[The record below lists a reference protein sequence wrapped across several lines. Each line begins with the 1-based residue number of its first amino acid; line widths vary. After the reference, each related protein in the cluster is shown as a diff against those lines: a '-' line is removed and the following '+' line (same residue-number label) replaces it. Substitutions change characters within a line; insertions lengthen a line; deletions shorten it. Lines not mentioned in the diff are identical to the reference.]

1 VSGTEKRGGTA
12 VQDRPAPAAP
22 SSRRRLLLALAAVAL
37 VALVAVFVLVRGD
50 DGPGGSAAA
59 TESSTPS
66 TPATPTEPSLG
77 ADEPGAQAVPPAEDA
92 QPVVDELPPRRAA
105 VPLDSPAAAGDGVT
119 AAVASVEAIDGVGQ
133 GRGNVSGPALRVTV
147 TITNGTDEDL
157 DLGGVAVDLTHG
169 TDAVPAS
176 PLDDPSQAP
185 FSGSLEPGETAEGV
199 YVFNVP
205 PDDRG
210 TVTVSVGHRA
220 GAPFMVFTG
229 SAG

>member
-1 VSGTEKRGGTA
+1 MS
-12 VQDRPAPAAP
+12 RPEEGRRP
-22 SSRRRLLLALAAVAL
+22 SRVRLLLALAAVAL

-50 DGPGGSAAA
+50 DDEPGGSPAA
-59 TESSTPS
+59 TASS
-66 TPATPTEPSLG
+66 TPATVTEPSLG
-77 ADEPGAQAVPPAEDA
+77 ADDPGAQATPPAEA
-92 QPVVDELPPRRAA
+92 SQAAVDDLPPSQAPVA
-105 VPLDSPAAAGDGVT
+105 LDQPAAAGDGVT
-119 AAVASVEAIDGVGQ
+119 ATVAAVEAINGFGQ

-147 TITNGTDEDL
+147 TITNGTDDTL

-176 PLDDPSQAP
+176 PLDDRSQAP

-199 YVFNVP
+199 YVFSVP

>member
-1 VSGTEKRGGTA
+1 MSGTGKRGGTA

-50 DGPGGSAAA
+50 GDEPGGAPAAA
-59 TESSTPS
+59 GSS
-66 TPATPTEPSLG
+66 TPATVTEPSLG
-77 ADEPGAQAVPPAEDA
+77 ADEPGAQATPPAEDP
-92 QPVVDELPPRRAA
+92 QPAVDELPPSQAA
-105 VPLDSPAAAGDGVT
+105 VPLDQPAAAGDGVT
-119 AAVASVEAIDGVGQ
+119 ATVASVEAIDGVGQ

-176 PLDDPSQAP
+176 PLDDPSQAS

-199 YVFNVP
+199 YVFSVP

-229 SAG
+229 PAG